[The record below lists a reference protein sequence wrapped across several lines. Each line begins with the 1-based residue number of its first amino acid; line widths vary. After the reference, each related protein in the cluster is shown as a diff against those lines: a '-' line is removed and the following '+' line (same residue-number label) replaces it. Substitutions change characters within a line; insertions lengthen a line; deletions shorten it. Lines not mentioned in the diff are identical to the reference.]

1 VCRDLSRRGVIA
13 AIWMLIRI
21 ANTASN
27 LLSCDLAFM
36 DIPAPNPQLLRSLGK
51 LARGLSA
58 LFWGLPATLLIS
70 AETAR
75 ADWLKPLGLLPLL
88 AVNALLLYGLWQM
101 ADFQRQERPWRLALD
116 RAQFLALVNLGLCP
130 FIYWH
135 SRLPQ
140 EDYFTLAVMLL
151 LLSSVLF
158 LFNLNL
164 VLKRLAAMLPDE
176 ILRQETRQFTA
187 LNRWLL
193 VVLLFFAEGF
203 LWLTTM
209 PHPKFPV
216 PLLLARAVHFNNML
230 PVLLLL
236 IFFILL
242 PMVMT
247 MALIW
252 KTKEVILDAVFGAR
266 N

>member
-1 VCRDLSRRGVIA
+1 
-13 AIWMLIRI
+13 M
-21 ANTASN
+21 T
-27 LLSCDLAFM
+27 
-36 DIPAPNPQLLRSLGK
+36 APNPQLLRSLGK

-58 LFWGLPATLLIS
+58 LFWGLPAALLIC

-75 ADWLKPLGLLPLL
+75 ADWLKPLGFLPAL
-88 AVNALLLYGLWQM
+88 AVNALLVYGLWQM
-101 ADFQRQERPWRLALD
+101 GDFQRQERPWRHALD
-116 RAQFLALVNLGLCP
+116 RAQLLALVLLGLCP

-135 SRLPQ
+135 NKLPGQ
-140 EDYFTLAVMLL
+140 IFFADAVFVLELAA
-151 LLSSVLF
+151 VLF

-176 ILRQETRQFTA
+176 TLRHETRQFTA
-187 LNRWLL
+187 FNRWLL
-193 VVLLFFAEGF
+193 VGLVLFAIVVATLVQLPSPHTGRIL
-203 LWLTTM
+203 LW
-209 PHPKFPV
+209 V
-216 PLLLARAVHFNNML
+216 NRASS
-230 PVLLLL
+230 LLL

-242 PMVMT
+242 PLAMT

>member
-1 VCRDLSRRGVIA
+1 MADL
-13 AIWMLIRI
+13 
-21 ANTASN
+21 
-27 LLSCDLAFM
+27 
-36 DIPAPNPQLLRSLGK
+36 APNPQLLRSLGK

-75 ADWLKPLGLLPLL
+75 ADWLQPLGVLPLVAINL
-88 AVNALLLYGLWQM
+88 LLLYGLWQM
-101 ADFQRQERPWRLALD
+101 GEFQKQERPWRLALD
-116 RAQFLALVNLGLCP
+116 RAVLLALVNLGLCP
-130 FIYWH
+130 FIYWYN
-135 SRLPQ
+135 RMPA
-140 EDYFTLAVMLL
+140 EDLFYWAVVLL
-151 LLSSVLF
+151 GLCAVVF

-176 ILRQETRQFTA
+176 TLRQETRQFTA

-193 VVLLFFAEGF
+193 VLLLFFVMGF
-203 LWLTTM
+203 IWLRNM
-209 PHPKFPV
+209 PHPAL
-216 PLLLARAVHFNNML
+216 PLGRVLFWASRSSDL
-230 PVLLLL
+230 PLIFHLLL

-242 PMVMT
+242 PLAMT

-252 KTKEVILDAVFGAR
+252 KTKEVILDAVFGRR